1 MTKPEAETR
10 CVELNHGRAMTSA
23 GSSDRQ
29 TVRLV
34 SRADERCAVA
44 AARAAEGRCPD
55 AAAPG
60 YAARSSPEPDP
71 QHPALGPHLIA
82 TRPRAIAYAARVPT
96 PCLWSW
102 NLSPFAG
109 KVRVA
114 FAEKGVAI
122 ELIEIDPLKRPA
134 KLRELN
140 PTNRVPVLELDGTAV
155 RESTAICEWL
165 EDTHPEPP
173 LWPADPAARATA
185 RGLLRW
191 VDDELT
197 ANFFLSMRKEAF
209 GLEAEDHPELV
220 TILRDPSAAA
230 LEHRRAA
237 AVADRGSV
245 AARRRARHAG
255 RPRRGSARGAAARP
269 GSPTSFPTPRRS
281 RGSMPG

>member
-1 MTKPEAETR
+1 M
-10 CVELNHGRAMTSA
+10 
-23 GSSDRQ
+23 
-29 TVRLV
+29 
-34 SRADERCAVA
+34 
-44 AARAAEGRCPD
+44 
-55 AAAPG
+55 
-60 YAARSSPEPDP
+60 
-71 QHPALGPHLIA
+71 
-82 TRPRAIAYAARVPT
+82 PT
-96 PCLWSW
+96 PRLWSW

-209 GLEAEDHPELV
+209 GLDPEDHPDLVAILRTRLQRRWRTAEDLLSRVDGTWLLAGHAPTLADLAATPLAVRLPAWKPELV
-220 TILRDPSAAA
+220 PDPEAFPRVTAWLTALRERPSSA
-230 LEHRRAA
+230 E
-237 AVADRGSV
+237 VD
-245 AARRRARHAG
+245 
-255 RPRRGSARGAAARP
+255 RRGVPAGDH
-269 GSPTSFPTPRRS
+269 
-281 RGSMPG
+281 